1 MKDTEE
7 PLSPIFHYLLKTW
20 REVEIENEEKWKLW
34 EFSAPEPETE
44 DEPSKKPPQQQK
56 KKIVTE
62 REVKEDE
69 VDYGGQDEYS
79 VSDAPQ
85 EESGEEERQIKQE
98 ERQFKQQDDDDRSYE
113 EPTWQWSPNSESQ
126 DEARPKRK
134 VKAKAKFMPTNRE
147 RPIVRLT
154 ENNLPNDGD
163 NDWNLQSWKK
173 QRRGPA
179 TESVTPEEIYRAAAA
194 AWSRFRG
201 KLEYIESNDIPKSFT
216 RQHDRRF
223 FNLGHMVEDLKF
235 EHDFYCPKPKIVN
248 GEPLWEKVVPY
259 NACYLP
265 NHDDRIDHRELNPVE
280 MWLEARWILTRS
292 IYGSELTQKLF
303 MQCWNR
309 IYACNDIKGYYF
321 HQIQDAIVS

>member
-1 MKDTEE
+1 
-7 PLSPIFHYLLKTW
+7 
-20 REVEIENEEKWKLW
+20 
-34 EFSAPEPETE
+34 
-44 DEPSKKPPQQQK
+44 
-56 KKIVTE
+56 
-62 REVKEDE
+62 
-69 VDYGGQDEYS
+69 
-79 VSDAPQ
+79 
-85 EESGEEERQIKQE
+85 
-98 ERQFKQQDDDDRSYE
+98 
-113 EPTWQWSPNSESQ
+113 
-126 DEARPKRK
+126 
-134 VKAKAKFMPTNRE
+134 MPTNQE

-173 QRRGPA
+173 QRRGPVA
-179 TESVTPEEIYRAAAA
+179 ESIIPEEIYRAAAA

-223 FNLGHMVEDLKF
+223 FYFGHMVEDLKF
-235 EHDFYCPKPKIVN
+235 EHDFYCPKPKMVN

-280 MWLEARWILTRS
+280 MWLEDRWILTRR

-303 MQCWNR
+303 MQCWNW

-321 HQIQDAIVS
+321 HQIQDAIVSQLFNQDPRTFFKQTNKSTWIEYWDGTCDGYISQNTAHYLCQKINVLGPIAAICGRDFELFIVSEFELNT